1 MTTSR
6 HAIILATLLLA
17 ACAQKGEQA
26 PETEMADT
34 TATAQ
39 AADTAAVTTQTD
51 GVTSATYKANAPTFN
66 GLLTAAP
73 DRSSATVSMTMG
85 GRIHALKVMQ
95 GCAVAKGQTIALL
108 DNPEFVSLQQ
118 EYIETGIQ
126 LEYLAKEYARQKTL
140 GSQEAASQK
149 RVQQSKA
156 EFLSMKNRQEACAT
170 RLKALGIAPAT
181 VQMGSIKAY
190 LPVRSPIAGY
200 VTDVNVNIGKYVD
213 VGQPLCSVVNK
224 AQLLVQ
230 LTVFERD
237 INTISAGEK
246 IDFRVNGMGKQT
258 FTAQVVSI
266 DQTVSKEDYSIK
278 VYARVLTPDPA
289 FRPGM
294 YVRAKVRK

>member
-1 MTTSR
+1 MCQER
-6 HAIILATLLLA
+6 
-17 ACAQKGEQA
+17 EQA

-39 AADTAAVTTQTD
+39 AADTAAVTPQND

-95 GCAVAKGQTIALL
+95 GCAVAKGQTVALL

-118 EYIETGIQ
+118 EYIE
-126 LEYLAKEYARQKTL
+126 
-140 GSQEAASQK
+140 
-149 RVQQSKA
+149 
-156 EFLSMKNRQEACAT
+156 
-170 RLKALGIAPAT
+170 
-181 VQMGSIKAY
+181 
-190 LPVRSPIAGY
+190 
-200 VTDVNVNIGKYVD
+200 
-213 VGQPLCSVVNK
+213 
-224 AQLLVQ
+224 
-230 LTVFERD
+230 RD
-237 INTISAGEK
+237 INTISVGEK